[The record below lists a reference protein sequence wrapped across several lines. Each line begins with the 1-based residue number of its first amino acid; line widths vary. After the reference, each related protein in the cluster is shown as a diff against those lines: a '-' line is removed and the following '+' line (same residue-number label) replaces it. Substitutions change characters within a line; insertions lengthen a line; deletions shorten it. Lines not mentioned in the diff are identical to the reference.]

1 MIVMGRLE
9 EGFTAQLEVLESV
22 RATRG
27 AELLAPHVQ
36 MYLGHCR
43 RHVGDVDAAVVNLE
57 AARDAYERTTNVA
70 SLIHIYGA
78 LAELATDRGDLEG
91 GLRMAG
97 RGLELSTT
105 GGLRT
110 YDPWLLCTVARVH
123 AAAGDHDSARHSVTS
138 AVSSQAQGWVGETH
152 RVAVELAAVALQLD
166 DVWSA
171 GRLIGLADAT
181 TDRRDLPFVAPA
193 ERARAAGA
201 RAAVAS
207 SRQSTA
213 AVALGARSTLAEA
226 ASRLVGPVVGAS
238 VVT

>member
-1 MIVMGRLE
+1 MHAARGRPGLLHQLDASHLGLAVEIARDVGDAATEGRALSLLGIKSWWDGAHENALAHFDAALEVASRTRDRFVEWEARRYAGVTMIVMGRLE

-110 YDPWLLCTVARVH
+110 YDPWLLCTVAVSMPPRV
-123 AAAGDHDSARHSVTS
+123 
-138 AVSSQAQGWVGETH
+138 
-152 RVAVELAAVALQLD
+152 
-166 DVWSA
+166 
-171 GRLIGLADAT
+171 T
-181 TDRRDLPFVAPA
+181 TTRRDT
-193 ERARAAGA
+193 R
-201 RAAVAS
+201 
-207 SRQSTA
+207 
-213 AVALGARSTLAEA
+213 
-226 ASRLVGPVVGAS
+226 
-238 VVT
+238 